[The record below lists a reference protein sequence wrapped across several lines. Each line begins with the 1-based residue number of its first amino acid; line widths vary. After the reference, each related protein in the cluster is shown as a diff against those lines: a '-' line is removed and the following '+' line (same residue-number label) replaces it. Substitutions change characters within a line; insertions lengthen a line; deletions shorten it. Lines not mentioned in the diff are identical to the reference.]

1 MPLVRIDVRQGRSEE
16 EREQIGASVQQ
27 ALVETLDVP
36 ERDQFQVITE
46 HAPGGLVFNP
56 GYPDVQ
62 RTDAFVLVHVFLA
75 AGRGTEAKQ
84 RFYARLAAL
93 LQQRTGLRWE
103 DLAVVL
109 TENERADWSFGN
121 GQASYL
127 VLPTEQWR

>member
-16 EREQIGASVQQ
+16 ERAQIGAAVQQ

-36 ERDQFQVITE
+36 ERDQFQVLTE

-56 GYPDVQ
+56 GYLDVQ
-62 RTDAFVLVHVFLA
+62 RTDAFLLVHVFLA
-75 AGRGTEAKQ
+75 AGRSTEAKQ

-93 LQQRTGLRWE
+93 LQERTGLRSE

-109 TENERADWSFGN
+109 TENDRADWSFGH

-127 VLPTEQWR
+127 VLPKDEWR